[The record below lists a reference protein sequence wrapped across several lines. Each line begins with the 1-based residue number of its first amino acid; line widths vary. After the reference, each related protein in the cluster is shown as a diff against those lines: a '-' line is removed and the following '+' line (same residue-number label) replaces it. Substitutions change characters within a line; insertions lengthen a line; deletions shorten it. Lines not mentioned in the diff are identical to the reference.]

1 MTEKKHDHSQHQHH
15 AMFQLSQ
22 KVVLYDAMTK
32 KFLLVRDAHPEFEFY
47 KKYGPWDLP
56 GGRVHAGEDPAEA
69 IGRELQEEIG
79 DVSYELKE
87 VVTGCLMQVTRD
99 GRVVDRTVLFSL
111 ALYTGGEP
119 KLSDEHDRFEWR
131 DLEAIENDSECKEWL
146 KNAVAAALMRVKAQE
161 GASDVLRILADFE
174 NFKKRVKNDEKE
186 LYGHLTSQ
194 IVTELIPVLDNFHA
208 ATEHVPADAA
218 GSPWVTGITY
228 IEKQFE
234 DVLANYGV
242 TPLEVKPG
250 DAFDPT
256 QHEALSMTN
265 NQPLTTHDEK
275 DNSDQEQESSV
286 VGRQLIMKVVQK
298 GYQIKGKLVR
308 PAKVIVS

>member
-15 AMFQLSQ
+15 ALYPLSQ
-22 KVVLYDAMTK
+22 KVVLYDAATK
-32 KFLLVRDAHPEFEFY
+32 KFLLVRDAHPESEFY
-47 KKYGPWDLP
+47 QKYGAWDLP
-56 GGRVHAGEDPAEA
+56 GGRVHEGEDSKTALV
-69 IGRELQEEIG
+69 RELQEEIG
-79 DVSYELKE
+79 PVEYELKD
-87 VVTGCLMQVTRD
+87 VVSGCLMEKTNQD
-99 GRVVDRTVLFSL
+99 GIIHRVVLCSL
-111 ALYTGGEP
+111 AYYQGGEP

-174 NFKKRVKNDEKE
+174 NYKKRVKNDEKE

-275 DNSDQEQESSV
+275 DNGDQEQESSV
-286 VGRQLIMKVVQK
+286 VGRQLIVKVVQK